1 MVIDSSLKKDPFFP
15 GSVIGWGVI
24 RCSPWNLLGVFDDY
38 DEALEFS
45 LLLGEDYEV
54 IWGSHKLGTSGFLVW
69 D

>member
-24 RCSPWNLLGVFDDY
+24 RCSPWNLFGVFDDY

-54 IWGSHKLGTSGFLVW
+54 I
-69 D
+69 